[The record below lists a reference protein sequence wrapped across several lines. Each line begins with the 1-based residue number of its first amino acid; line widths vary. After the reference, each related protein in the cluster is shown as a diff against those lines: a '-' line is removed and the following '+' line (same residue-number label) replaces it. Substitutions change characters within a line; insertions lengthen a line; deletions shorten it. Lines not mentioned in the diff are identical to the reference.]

1 MSKVKRAIP
10 SSKRDLKGKN
20 RSKWND
26 KFQARKKA
34 TLPWMVVS
42 APKQERKQREIQKQ
56 QVRKWKKKIEKQELR
71 GFSPSTLASLASLL

>member
-1 MSKVKRAIP
+1 
-10 SSKRDLKGKN
+10 
-20 RSKWND
+20 
-26 KFQARKKA
+26 
-34 TLPWMVVS
+34 MVVS